1 MSVDSRVSHVLMTLF
16 LLTNKYYIAFNQ
28 LMSFIHLYVQ
38 DLHKLLFADIPR
50 AGFVVNIS
58 SKMKLYRVY
67 YFRLSKTYLLRKIN
81 NTLNNHLVL
90 K

>member
-38 DLHKLLFADIPR
+38 DLHKLLFADR
-50 AGFVVNIS
+50 FVVNIS

-67 YFRLSKTYLLRKIN
+67 YFRLSKTYLLRKMN
-81 NTLNNHLVL
+81 NTSNNHLIL